1 MMITNKKSMT
11 EITLKE
17 KQNSFYFI
25 RILLHLLSNVQK
37 DRLNKSNQRYNS
49 MISKEF
55 DIYDLIRIK

>member
-1 MMITNKKSMT
+1 MMITKKKSMT

-55 DIYDLIRIK
+55 DIYDLID